1 MQILPPRR
9 DVGFEVSIMLP
20 SFRLIAATF
29 LCGFVVVFVGLRM
42 AVSLHDIHEGLPVMA
57 AHAAPVSVA
66 PAADSEARRAVAAMP
81 VMYDLRFAVSTVAPT
96 LVRATPTVF
105 EHQTPALSITLPP
118 ELTEPAKEP
127 AEPQSSVAAL
137 TPDTPASA
145 APEAPPNVVPDIPAA
160 ADAPAEAPKPA
171 TQAVAAVQPQVTP
184 EIEASTA
191 EALIPEP
198 DTTASVDVPNQNAD
212 PAPAAEALPPAAAPA
227 AAATPAAKPKA
238 ASKPAPKA
246 AAKPA
251 RKKSVRTAHRAA
263 PANTNTFANPVA
275 SPFGTP

>member
-1 MQILPPRR
+1 
-9 DVGFEVSIMLP
+9 MLP

-29 LCGFVVVFVGLRM
+29 LCGFVVVFAGLRM

-57 AHAAPVSVA
+57 AHAAPVSVS
-66 PAADSEARRAVAAMP
+66 PAADSEARRGVAAVP

-96 LVRATPTVF
+96 MVRATPTILDRP
-105 EHQTPALSITLPP
+105 TPAFSIALPP

-127 AEPQSSVAAL
+127 AESESAVAAL
-137 TPDTPASA
+137 TPDAPVSA
-145 APEAPPNVVPDIPAA
+145 APEAPPSAASDAPAKPDT
-160 ADAPAEAPKPA
+160 PAEAPKPA

-198 DTTASVDVPNQNAD
+198 DTTASVDVP
-212 PAPAAEALPPAAAPA
+212 
-227 AAATPAAKPKA
+227 KPKA